1 MLPATSTRG
10 GASSGDRGLD
20 GAVLL
25 DAGKDNVAIHADAFG
40 RNSASYNIPAYPYL
54 NDPTRAFGG
63 RQPNSAARSFGES
76 LGGSY
81 FFDGGY
87 AGLAVSQINSLYHIP
102 GIDGEDH
109 KGILNEVQFHPVK
122 DNVLHVDFLEVH
134 AEKPIVMGVPIA
146 PQGLAEGVRA
156 GGRLITMVR
165 KLNVKALY
173 SAIPEKLNIDVTALQ
188 LGKSIKV
195 GDLHFE
201 NLELVTPKEVI
212 VCTVKMTRAAMGA
225 AAAAAKA

>member
-1 MLPATSTRG
+1 MKQISINGTARTELGKKAAKAIRN
-10 GASSGDRGLD
+10 SGNVPC
-20 GAVLL
+20 VLYGEKK
-25 DAGKDNVAIHADAFG
+25 DANGQPEAIHFSVSEKEI
-40 RNSASYNIPAYPYL
+40 NKLIYTPHIYL
-54 NDPTRAFGG
+54 VD
-63 RQPNSAARSFGES
+63 
-76 LGGSY
+76 
-81 FFDGGY
+81 
-87 AGLAVSQINSLYHIP
+87 IN
-102 GIDGEDH
+102 IDGEDH
-109 KGILNEVQFHPVK
+109 KGILKEVQFHPVK
-122 DNVLHVDFLEVH
+122 DNVLHIDFLEVH

-188 LGKSIKV
+188 FGKSIKV

>member
-1 MLPATSTRG
+1 MKQISINGTARTELGKKAAKAIRN
-10 GASSGDRGLD
+10 SGNVPCVLYGEKKD
-20 GAVLL
+20 GN
-25 DAGKDNVAIHADAFG
+25 GQPEAIHFSVSEKEI
-40 RNSASYNIPAYPYL
+40 NKLIYTPHIYL
-54 NDPTRAFGG
+54 VD
-63 RQPNSAARSFGES
+63 
-76 LGGSY
+76 
-81 FFDGGY
+81 
-87 AGLAVSQINSLYHIP
+87 IN
-102 GIDGEDH
+102 IDGEDH
-109 KGILNEVQFHPVK
+109 KGILKEVQFHPVK

>member
-1 MLPATSTRG
+1 MKQISINGTARTELGKKAAKAIRN
-10 GASSGDRGLD
+10 SGNVPC
-20 GAVLL
+20 VLYGEKK
-25 DAGKDNVAIHADAFG
+25 DANGQPEAIHFSVSEKDI
-40 RNSASYNIPAYPYL
+40 NMLIYTPHIYL
-54 NDPTRAFGG
+54 VD
-63 RQPNSAARSFGES
+63 
-76 LGGSY
+76 
-81 FFDGGY
+81 
-87 AGLAVSQINSLYHIP
+87 IN
-102 GIDGEDH
+102 IDGEDH
-109 KGILNEVQFHPVK
+109 KGILKEVQFHPVK

>member
-1 MLPATSTRG
+1 MKQISINGTMRTDLGKKAAKEVRK
-10 GASSGDRGLD
+10 SGNVPC
-20 GAVLL
+20 VLY
-25 DAGKDNVAIHADAFG
+25 GEKKDENGQPQAIHFTVSE
-40 RNSASYNIPAYPYL
+40 REINKLVYTPHIYL
-54 NDPTRAFGG
+54 VD
-63 RQPNSAARSFGES
+63 
-76 LGGSY
+76 
-81 FFDGGY
+81 
-87 AGLAVSQINSLYHIP
+87 IN
-102 GIDGEDH
+102 IDGTDH
-109 KGILNEVQFHPVK
+109 KAILKEVQFHAVK

-146 PQGLAEGVRA
+146 PQGLAAGVRA
-156 GGRLITMVR
+156 GGRLMTMVR

-173 SAIPEKLNIDVTALQ
+173 SAIPEKLEIDVTELQ

-201 NLELVTPKEVI
+201 GLELVTPKEVI

>member
-1 MLPATSTRG
+1 MKQISINGTARTELGKKAAKAIRN
-10 GASSGDRGLD
+10 SGNVPC
-20 GAVLL
+20 VLYGEKK
-25 DAGKDNVAIHADAFG
+25 DANGQPEAIHFSVSEKEI
-40 RNSASYNIPAYPYL
+40 NKLIYTPHIYL
-54 NDPTRAFGG
+54 VD
-63 RQPNSAARSFGES
+63 
-76 LGGSY
+76 
-81 FFDGGY
+81 
-87 AGLAVSQINSLYHIP
+87 IN
-102 GIDGEDH
+102 IDGEDH
-109 KGILNEVQFHPVK
+109 KGILKEVQFHPIK

>member
-1 MLPATSTRG
+1 MKQISI
-10 GASSGDRGLD
+10 SGTARTEL
-20 GAVLL
+20 
-25 DAGKDNVAIHADAFG
+25 GKKAAKAI
-40 RNSASYNIPAYPYL
+40 RNTGNIPCVIYGEKRGENGLPEAVHFTVSEKEINKLIYTPHIYL
-54 NDPTRAFGG
+54 ID
-63 RQPNSAARSFGES
+63 
-76 LGGSY
+76 
-81 FFDGGY
+81 
-87 AGLAVSQINSLYHIP
+87 IN
-102 GIDGEDH
+102 IDGVDH
-109 KGILNEVQFHPVK
+109 KAILKEAQFHPVK
-122 DNVLHVDFLEVH
+122 DNVLHVDFYEVH

-156 GGRLITMVR
+156 GGRLLTMVR

-173 SAIPEKLNIDVTALQ
+173 SDIPEKLDIDVTKLQ

-201 NLELVTPKEVI
+201 GLELVTPKEVI

>member
-1 MLPATSTRG
+1 MKQISINGTARTELGKKAAKAIRD
-10 GASSGDRGLD
+10 SGNVPC
-20 GAVLL
+20 VLYGEKK
-25 DAGKDNVAIHADAFG
+25 DANGQPEAIHFTVSEKEI
-40 RNSASYNIPAYPYL
+40 NKLIYTPHIYL
-54 NDPTRAFGG
+54 VD
-63 RQPNSAARSFGES
+63 
-76 LGGSY
+76 
-81 FFDGGY
+81 
-87 AGLAVSQINSLYHIP
+87 IN
-102 GIDGEDH
+102 IDGEDH
-109 KGILNEVQFHPVK
+109 KGILKEVQFHPVK

>member
-1 MLPATSTRG
+1 MKQISINGTARTELGKKAAKAIRN
-10 GASSGDRGLD
+10 SGNVPC
-20 GAVLL
+20 VLYGEKK
-25 DAGKDNVAIHADAFG
+25 DANGQPEAIHFTVSE
-40 RNSASYNIPAYPYL
+40 REINKLIYTPHIYL
-54 NDPTRAFGG
+54 VD
-63 RQPNSAARSFGES
+63 
-76 LGGSY
+76 
-81 FFDGGY
+81 
-87 AGLAVSQINSLYHIP
+87 IN
-102 GIDGEDH
+102 IDGEDH
-109 KGILNEVQFHPVK
+109 KGILKEVQFHPVK